1 MDVGADGGVYKAVQH
16 LCSCLVLKLIC
27 LLTGSILFRLQQ
39 GDVLSP
45 TLFLL
50 FVSEL
55 ALHIK
60 ETNAVICLDDT
71 NLGFL
76 NGCDIISRAES
87 ESDLDNMLNAISVC
101 CHKWKLAISQ
111 SKPHK

>member
-1 MDVGADGGVYKAVQH
+1 MK
-16 LCSCLVLKLIC
+16 
-27 LLTGSILFRLQQ
+27 Q

-50 FVSEL
+50 FGSEL

-60 ETNAVICLDDT
+60 ETNLVICLDDA

-76 NGCDIISRAES
+76 LNGDDIILRA
-87 ESDLDNMLNAISVC
+87 ESDLDNMLNVISVR

-111 SKPHK
+111 SEPHK

>member
-1 MDVGADGGVYKAVQH
+1 MK
-16 LCSCLVLKLIC
+16 
-27 LLTGSILFRLQQ
+27 Q

-60 ETNAVICLDDT
+60 ETNLVICLDDT

-76 NGCDIISRAES
+76 LNGDDIILRAES
-87 ESDLDNMLNAISVC
+87 ESDLDNMLNVISVC
-101 CHKWKLAISQ
+101 CHKWELAISQ